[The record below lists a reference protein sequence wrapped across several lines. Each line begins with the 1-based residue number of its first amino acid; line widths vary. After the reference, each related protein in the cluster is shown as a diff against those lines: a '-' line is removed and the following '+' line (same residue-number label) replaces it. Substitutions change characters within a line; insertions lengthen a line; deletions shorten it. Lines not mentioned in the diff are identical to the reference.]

1 MTDIK
6 EDTPAN
12 AAGSGAVAGLGV
24 GPQGE
29 PPGPQSILTRM
40 LKRKKL
46 EESGTEL
53 LPGYVVKHKLGVN
66 REHHYTIH
74 KDGNEVG
81 EARLSHTGKHV
92 VDLWVHEKHR
102 RKGLAT
108 ALYNHIETHLGHK
121 LEPSQTWQTPDGKA
135 FWASRKSSITEA
147 MFAGNQVFV
156 VPSDY
161 YHNCRVGKQRYHKYE
176 KYVGKDEIGETI
188 RRYGRDRKNRNK
200 PIIVQDEKTGAMTY
214 LRYGGK
220 HRKDHT

>member
-6 EDTPAN
+6 EDAPVN
-12 AAGSGAVAGLGV
+12 AAGSGAIAGIGV

-46 EESGTEL
+46 EESDAEL

-66 REHHYTIH
+66 NEHHYTIH
-74 KDGNEVG
+74 KDGKEVG
-81 EARLSHTGKHV
+81 EARLSHTGKYV
-92 VDLWVHEKHR
+92 VDLSVDKNHR

-108 ALYNHIETHLGHK
+108 ALYKHIENHLGYN
-121 LEPSQTWQTPDGKA
+121 LTPSPTHQTPDGKA
-135 FWASRKSSITEA
+135 FWASRKSPINEST
-147 MFAGNQVFV
+147 FAGNQVFV

-161 YHNCRVGKQRYHKYE
+161 YHKCRVGKSRYHPYE

-188 RRYGRDRKNRNK
+188 RKYGRDRKNRKK
-200 PIIVQDEKTGAMTY
+200 PIIVQDERTGAMTY

-220 HRKDHT
+220 HRKE